1 MEFNNVFK
9 LASIRSVMYN
19 VNVRSEPRPTRP
31 IPHFT
36 QATYTLLNQLR
47 SKKPNFV
54 DGEIKVKKNRLMK
67 INGTYFTDE
76 EQEKHYYE
84 LDEFFEWMSERDER
98 EKQEK
103 QEEERWD
110 RWDVPLTDTWR
121 FSK

>member
-9 LASIRSVMYN
+9 IASIRSVMYN
-19 VNVRSEPRPTRP
+19 VNVRSEPRPTQP

-36 QATYTLLNQLR
+36 EATYILLNQLR
-47 SKKPNFV
+47 SKKPEIV
-54 DGEIKVKKNRLMK
+54 DGEIKVKSRLMK
-67 INGTYFTDE
+67 ANGTYFTDQ
-76 EQEKHYYE
+76 EQEEYYE
-84 LDEFFEWMSERDER
+84 LHEFFKWMSEREER
-98 EKQEK
+98 ERQER